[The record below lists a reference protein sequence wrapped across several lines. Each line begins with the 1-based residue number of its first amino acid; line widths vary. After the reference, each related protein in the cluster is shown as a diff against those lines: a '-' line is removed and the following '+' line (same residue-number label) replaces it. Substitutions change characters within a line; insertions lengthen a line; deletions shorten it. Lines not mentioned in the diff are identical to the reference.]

1 MDSPDLSAML
11 TGTSQQTQAQQ
22 RGVPTP
28 PPSVPVAVAPIPT
41 QTFTNQNFVSVSTA
55 NVTQQVCF
63 VVAYTYTDVETMLS
77 SEEHEEHMLCF
88 PKIKKKNVQTD

>member
-1 MDSPDLSAML
+1 ML

-41 QTFTNQNFVSVSTA
+41 QTFTNQNFVSASTA

-63 VVAYTYTDVETMLS
+63 VVVYTVRVVETALS
-77 SEEHEEHMLCF
+77 AEEHMLSF
-88 PKIKKKNVQTD
+88 PEKKNRKVQTD

>member
-1 MDSPDLSAML
+1 LDSPDLSAML
-11 TGTSQQTQAQQ
+11 TGTSQQSQAQQ

-63 VVAYTYTDVETMLS
+63 VVAYTCTAVKTLMFRAQ
-77 SEEHEEHMLCF
+77 EHTLCF
-88 PKIKKKNVQTD
+88 DKVRKRNVHTD

>member
-28 PPSVPVAVAPIPT
+28 PPSVPVPVAVAPIPT

-63 VVAYTYTDVETMLS
+63 VVVYTCTDVETVLS
-77 SEEHEEHMLCF
+77 SREHMLCF

>member
-11 TGTSQQTQAQQ
+11 MGTNQQTQAQQ

-41 QTFTNQNFVSVSTA
+41 QTFTNQNFASVPTA

-63 VVAYTYTDVETMLS
+63 VVLYMYSDVETMLS
-77 SEEHEEHMLCF
+77 SEEHMLCF

>member
-11 TGTSQQTQAQQ
+11 TGTNQQTQAQQ

-41 QTFTNQNFVSVSTA
+41 QTFTNQNFASVSTV

-63 VVAYTYTDVETMLS
+63 VVAYMYSDVETMLS
-77 SEEHEEHMLCF
+77 SEEHTLCF
-88 PKIKKKNVQTD
+88 PQIEKKNVQTD

>member
-1 MDSPDLSAML
+1 ML

-28 PPSVPVAVAPIPT
+28 PPSVPVAVAPITT
-41 QTFTNQNFVSVSTA
+41 QTFTNQNFASASPA

-63 VVAYTYTDVETMLS
+63 VVVYTVTVVETVLS
-77 SEEHEEHMLCF
+77 AEEHMLSF
-88 PKIKKKNVQTD
+88 PEKKNRKV